1 MTVVPSGRF
10 EVLRFAGKV
19 TPFLAT
25 LQRKSG
31 IAMKVFVVGSGGRE
45 HALTWALR
53 RSTQVKQIYSATT
66 NAGIL
71 NLTTAAK
78 VNATDIQAVAEF
90 AKRERVDLVVIG
102 PEQPLVDGLSDA
114 LESRG
119 IAVFGPSQAAA
130 RLEGSKV
137 FSKEFMTSHKIP
149 TAKYVV
155 VDDAAEAFKAV
166 GSFGYPVVIKADG
179 LAAGKGVVVA
189 ADETEAKH
197 AVQDWL
203 VDRKLGEAGNRL
215 LIEECLIGREL
226 SYLVFSDGKDFAAM
240 PVAQD
245 HKRAFD
251 GDRGPN
257 TGGMGAF
264 STPGLIDSELEAR
277 IVKEIVAPSLEAARA
292 DGFPFRGVLYCGLM
306 LTADGPKTLEYNVR
320 FGDPETQAIL
330 RRLESDFGELALAV
344 ARGDLTHCKPV
355 WSDETSTCVV
365 MASAGYPGAYETGK
379 VIHGLEAAEQLDG
392 VAVFHAGTKLNAS
405 GEVVTAGG
413 RVLGVTARAADLAD
427 ATERAYK
434 AVETISFEGM
444 QFRRDIGLRN
454 AE

>member
-1 MTVVPSGRF
+1 
-10 EVLRFAGKV
+10 
-19 TPFLAT
+19 
-25 LQRKSG
+25 
-31 IAMKVFVVGSGGRE
+31 MKVFVVGSGGRE
-45 HALTWALR
+45 HALTWALS
-53 RSTQVKQIYSATT
+53 RSKQVKQIYSATM

-71 NLTTAAK
+71 NLTTNAE
-78 VNATDIQAVAEF
+78 VNSSNVQAVAEF
-90 AKRERVDLVVIG
+90 AKGEHIDLVVIG
-102 PEQPLVDGLSDA
+102 PEQPLVEGLSDA

-137 FSKEFMTSHKIP
+137 FSKEFMTRHNIP
-149 TAKYVV
+149 TAKYMV
-155 VDDAAEAFKAV
+155 VDEAAEAFKAV
-166 GSFGYPVVIKADG
+166 GAFGYPVVIKADG

-189 ADETEAKH
+189 CDEAEARQ

-215 LIEECLIGREL
+215 VIEECLVGREL

-264 STPGLIDSELEAR
+264 STPGLIDSELEAQ
-277 IVKEIVAPSLEAARA
+277 IVKEIVAPSLEATRF

-306 LTADGPKTLEYNVR
+306 LTSDGPKTLEYNVR

-330 RRLESDFGELALAV
+330 RRLESDFAELALAV
-344 ARGDLTHCKPV
+344 AKGELARCKPV
-355 WSDETSTCVV
+355 WSDDASTCVV
-365 MASAGYPGAYETGK
+365 IASAGYPGTYETGK
-379 VIHGLEAAEQLDG
+379 VIHGLEAADQIEG
-392 VAVFHAGTKLNAS
+392 VAVFQAGTKVNSS

-413 RVLGVTARAADLAD
+413 RVLGVTARAANLAE
-427 ATERAYK
+427 ATNRAYK
-434 AVETISFEGM
+434 AVEKISFDGM

>member
-1 MTVVPSGRF
+1 
-10 EVLRFAGKV
+10 
-19 TPFLAT
+19 
-25 LQRKSG
+25 
-31 IAMKVFVVGSGGRE
+31 MKVFVVGSGGRE
-45 HALTWALR
+45 HALTWALS
-53 RSTQVKQIYSATT
+53 RSSQVKQMYSATT

-71 NLTTAAK
+71 NLTTAAEIDAGD
-78 VNATDIQAVAEF
+78 VQAVAEF
-90 AKRERVDLVVIG
+90 AKREQVDLVVIG
-102 PEQPLVDGLSDA
+102 PEQPLVEGLSDA

-137 FSKEFMTSHKIP
+137 FSKEFMTRHNIP
-149 TAKYVV
+149 TARYMV
-155 VDDAAEAFKAV
+155 VDAAAEAFRV
-166 GSFGYPVVIKADG
+166 VSSFGFPVVIKADG

-189 ADETEAKH
+189 ADENEAKQ
-197 AVQDWL
+197 AVQDWM

-215 LIEECLIGREL
+215 VIEECLVGREL

-264 STPGLIDSELEAR
+264 STPGLIDPELEAR
-277 IVKEIVAPSLEAARA
+277 IVKEIVAPSLEATRV

-306 LTADGPKTLEYNVR
+306 LTPDGPKTLEYNVR

-330 RRLESDFGELALAV
+330 LRLESDFAELALAV
-344 ARGDLTHCKPV
+344 ARGELAGCKPV

-365 MASAGYPGAYETGK
+365 LASAGYPGAYETGK
-379 VIHGLEAAEQLDG
+379 VIHGLEAAEQIES
-392 VAVFHAGTKLNAS
+392 VAVFHAGTRLNAS
-405 GEVVTAGG
+405 GEIVTSGG
-413 RVLGVTARAADLAD
+413 RVLGVTARAANLAE
-427 ATERAYK
+427 ATKRAYT
-434 AVETISFEGM
+434 AVEKISFEGM